1 MKRLTF
7 LTMAF
12 VLLTFICCGQSA
24 DDRYQRYLEEMADTS
39 ESSMEFITPEKD
51 SVEYVEDVDNDSW
64 ADDGVIVTVPD
75 IPQERSVNMH
85 SNNYDVEKMMM
96 GKE

>member
-39 ESSMEFITPEKD
+39 ESNMEFITPEKD
-51 SVEYVEDVDNDSW
+51 SVEYVED
-64 ADDGVIVTVPD
+64 ADDPFEDDGYLMTVPD
-75 IPQERSVNMH
+75 IPKERSVNMQ
-85 SNNYDVEKMMM
+85 SNNYEVEKMMM
-96 GKE
+96 GRE